1 VHPIHKKASEIKI
14 EQAEED
20 GSWAQFEEANN
31 GGTSEQVAAP
41 VNRFELIHDAFAEL
55 IDSSPAKEE
64 ERKAEV
70 EVEEDGFD
78 EYVSVEQTPSA
89 DVKAVS
95 STAVLAQTTSS

>member
-1 VHPIHKKASEIKI
+1 MS
-14 EQAEED
+14 
-20 GSWAQFEEANN
+20 
-31 GGTSEQVAAP
+31 AP

-64 ERKAEV
+64 VKKTEM

-78 EYVSVEQTPSA
+78 EYVSVEQTPSTE
-89 DVKAVS
+89 VKGVS

>member
-1 VHPIHKKASEIKI
+1 V
-14 EQAEED
+14 
-20 GSWAQFEEANN
+20 
-31 GGTSEQVAAP
+31 TAP

-64 ERKAEV
+64 VKKDEM

-78 EYVSVEQTPSA
+78 DYVSVEQTPSTE
-89 DVKAVS
+89 VKAGS

>member
-1 VHPIHKKASEIKI
+1 MS
-14 EQAEED
+14 
-20 GSWAQFEEANN
+20 
-31 GGTSEQVAAP
+31 AP

-64 ERKAEV
+64 VKKAEV

-78 EYVSVEQTPSA
+78 EYVSVEQIPSNE
-89 DVKAVS
+89 VKAVS